1 VNYRCIGLLMAAAIA
16 LGGAAA
22 ARGKSILL
30 SIDLP
35 DRPTAGARLF
45 AQKSCVRCHSLGER
59 EPRVGPDLGRI
70 MFSGS
75 VLDLAGAFWNHAP
88 VMHEKM
94 EEMKI
99 RPPAM
104 TSAEMADIIAF
115 LTAYRYYLTE
125 VGDAGSASAGRI
137 VFTAKGCSRCHDDS
151 GNARWDQPGPHL
163 QRYRGRY
170 SAIFMAQ
177 AMWNHGPE
185 MAAEMRGRGIAWP
198 KFTGRDMGDLV
209 AYLQAGTGG
218 ESGDRVYFEPG
229 SPRRGRDVF
238 KGKGCLTCHAIAGAG
253 GRGGPD
259 LGTRPR
265 DLVGSV
271 SSIAALMWNHN
282 QGMLAEFRRRGIARV
297 TFSGQEMADV
307 IAYLYFVNYA
317 NVRGDADRGRT
328 LFAQKCLAC
337 HTGSG
342 GSGDAPDLA
351 VMPALDEPIAIIAA
365 MWNHAP
371 KMERELQK
379 RGMAW
384 PRLEQGD
391 AADLTAFLLVSRGR
405 LRAAT
410 E

>member
-1 VNYRCIGLLMAAAIA
+1 MNATPIAFATALAIA
-16 LGGAAA
+16 ASGVGIG
-22 ARGKSILL
+22 RTTSVLL

-45 AQKSCVRCHSLGER
+45 AQKSCVRCHSLGDR

-70 MFSGS
+70 MFAGS

-94 EEMKI
+94 QEMKI
-99 RPPAM
+99 QPPTM
-104 TSAEMADIIAF
+104 TSREMADIIAF

-125 VGDAGSASAGRI
+125 IGEAGNPAAGRL
-137 VFTAKGCSRCHDDS
+137 VFAAKGCVRCHDDT
-151 GNARWDQPGPHL
+151 GRNAWDKPGPHL

-185 MAAEMRGRGIAWP
+185 MATVMRGSGIAWP
-198 KFTGRDMGDLV
+198 KLTGREMGDLV
-209 AYLQAGTGG
+209 AYLQAGNGG
-218 ESGDRVYFEPG
+218 GRVDRVYFEPG
-229 SPRRGRDVF
+229 SPRRGRDLF
-238 KGKGCLTCHAIAGAG
+238 KDKRCVACHAIAGAG

-265 DLVGSV
+265 ELVRSV
-271 SSIAALMWNHN
+271 SSIAALMWNHS
-282 QGMLAEFRRRGIARV
+282 QGMLAEFRRRAVPRV

-317 NVRGDADRGRT
+317 NVRGDPEHGRA
-328 LFAQKCLAC
+328 LFAAKCSAC
-337 HTGSG
+337 HGSPRRQG
-342 GSGDAPDLA
+342 VPDLGS
-351 VMPALDEPIAIIAA
+351 VPALDEPIAIIAA

-391 AADLTAFLLVSRGR
+391 AADLTAFLLLSRGR
-405 LRAAT
+405 LREGT